1 MTVMIS
7 AIVAHNTKTERI
19 DPDAKRTIKDRITKK
34 APTNI
39 PYTSAV
45 GIISVTSPV
54 TRSAS
59 VEVSVFG
66 AAFVSVEVSVFGAA
80 FVSVEVSVF
89 GAAFV
94 SAHHDAGHKALKD
107 KKRKTADKPDSVDV
121 SVVVPAFVSV
131 EVSVFGAAFV
141 SLDVPPVVDILS
153 YSLIR

>member
-54 TRSAS
+54 TRSA
-59 VEVSVFG
+59 
-66 AAFVSVEVSVFGAA
+66 SVEVSVFGAA